1 LSHAL
6 CEPSQALG
14 SFLFIRPADSALIG
28 AYSFF
33 MLDPKLLR
41 ESPDIVRA
49 AIAKKHLSV
58 DVDAIQALDAG
69 WRNLL
74 QQVESLRGKQKA
86 ANTEMAKL
94 PKGSPEFIAKVG
106 EMKAV
111 SAQVKESEAAL
122 NEAEA
127 KVKQAMMTLPNIPHA
142 SVPEGR
148 TPEENVTFSTWG
160 DINALSPEA
169 KPHWEIPGFDK
180 LFDFA
185 RGSKVTGAGFPF
197 YIGEGAKIVR
207 ALLHFFLDENGKA
220 GYVEVNP
227 PIFVNAAS
235 ATATGQLP
243 DKEGQMYEAVAD
255 GFYAVPT
262 AEVPLT
268 NFFRDEI
275 LDEAALPV
283 KRCAYTPC
291 FRREAGSYGKD
302 VRGLN
307 RLHQFDKVELLKWVH
322 PSTSYH
328 ELDALRGD
336 AEHLLQLLGL
346 PYRVLLMCGGDLGF
360 SQAKK
365 FDIEVWSAGQKRWL
379 EVSSCSN
386 FETFQARRAQ
396 IRFRGKDGKPELVHT
411 LNGSGLAV
419 PRVLAALLE
428 NNLQADGR
436 VKIPAALVPF
446 FGKEYLSFI

>member
-1 LSHAL
+1 
-6 CEPSQALG
+6 
-14 SFLFIRPADSALIG
+14 
-28 AYSFF
+28 

-41 ESPDIVRA
+41 ESPDVVRA
-49 AIAKKHLSV
+49 AIAKKHLQV
-58 DVDAIQALDAG
+58 DVDAVLAIDAS
-69 WRNLL
+69 WRSLL
-74 QQVESLRGKQKA
+74 QETEALRASQKT
-86 ANTEMAKL
+86 ANTAMAAL

-111 SAQVKESEAAL
+111 SAKVKEHEVRL
-122 NEAEA
+122 KEIEDRFR
-127 KVKQAMMTLPNIPHA
+127 QAMLSVPNLPHA

-148 TPEENVTFSTWG
+148 TPEENVVFSTHG
-160 DINALSPEA
+160 DPASVSGHA
-169 KPHWEIPGFDK
+169 VAHWEIPGFDR

-185 RGSKVTGAGFPF
+185 RGAKVTGAGFPF
-197 YIGEGAKIVR
+197 YVGDGARLVR
-207 ALLHFFLDENGKA
+207 ALLQFFLDEDTRA
-220 GYVEVNP
+220 GYVEVSP

-243 DKEGQMYEAVAD
+243 DKEGQMYETTPD
-255 GFYAVPT
+255 HLYAVPT

-275 LDEAALPV
+275 LEESVLPV
-283 KRCAYTPC
+283 CRCAYTPC

-322 PSTSYH
+322 PSTSYV
-328 ELDALRGD
+328 ELDKLRDD
-336 AEHLLQLLGL
+336 AERMLRKLGL

-360 SQAKK
+360 AQSKK
-365 FDIEVWSAGQKRWL
+365 YDLEVWSGGQKRWL

-386 FETFQARRAQ
+386 FEAFQARRAQ
-396 IRFRGKDGKPELVHT
+396 IRFRSKETGKPELVHT

-428 NNLQADGR
+428 NNLQPDGR
-436 VKIPAALVPF
+436 VRIPDALVPH
-446 FGKEYLSFI
+446 FGKDHLSFA

>member
-1 LSHAL
+1 
-6 CEPSQALG
+6 
-14 SFLFIRPADSALIG
+14 
-28 AYSFF
+28 

-41 ESPDIVRA
+41 ETPDVVRA
-49 AIAKKHLSV
+49 AIAKKHLDV
-58 DVDAIQALDAG
+58 DVDAVLAIDTA
-69 WRNLL
+69 WRTQL
-74 QQVESLRGKQKA
+74 QEVESLRASQKA
-86 ANTEMAKL
+86 ANTAMAKL
-94 PKGSPEFIAKVG
+94 PKGTPEFLEKVK

-111 SAQVKESEAAL
+111 SAQVKEREVQL
-122 NEAEA
+122 KELEE
-127 KVKQAMMTLPNIPHA
+127 KFRQAMLSLPNLPHA
-142 SVPEGR
+142 SVPEGK
-148 TPEENVTFSTWG
+148 TPEQNVVYATHG
-160 DINALSPEA
+160 DQNAPRPHA
-169 KPHWEIPGFDK
+169 KAHWEIPGFDK
-180 LFDFA
+180 LFDFG
-185 RGSKVTGAGFPF
+185 RGAKVTGAGFPF
-197 YIGEGAKIVR
+197 YVGDGARIVR
-207 ALLHFFLDENGKA
+207 ALLHFFLDENAKA

-243 DKEGQMYEAVAD
+243 DKEGQMYETTPD
-255 GFYAVPT
+255 HLYAVPT

-275 LDEAALPV
+275 LEEEALPV
-283 KRCAYTPC
+283 YRCAYTPC

-322 PSTSYH
+322 PATSYE
-328 ELDALRGD
+328 ELDKLRTD
-336 AEHLLQLLGL
+336 AERILQKLDL

-360 SQAKK
+360 AQAKK
-365 FDIEVWSAGQKRWL
+365 YDLEVWSAGQKRWL

-396 IRFRGKDGKPELVHT
+396 IRYRAKETGKPELVHT

-428 NNLQADGR
+428 NNLQEDGR
-436 VKIPAALVPF
+436 VKIPAALVPY
-446 FGKEYLSFI
+446 FGKEYLTFA

>member
-1 LSHAL
+1 
-6 CEPSQALG
+6 
-14 SFLFIRPADSALIG
+14 
-28 AYSFF
+28 

-41 ESPDIVRA
+41 ESPEVVRA
-49 AIAKKHLSV
+49 AIAKKHLTV
-58 DVDAIQALDAG
+58 DLDAILALDTE
-69 WRNLL
+69 WRTQL
-74 QQVESLRGKQKA
+74 QQVESLRSKQKA

-94 PKGSPEFIAKVG
+94 PKGSPEFVAKVA

-111 SAQVKESEAAL
+111 SAQVKECELAL
-122 NEAEA
+122 NETEA
-127 KVKQAMMTLPNIPHA
+127 KHRQLMMTLPNIPHA

-160 DINALSPEA
+160 SCETFSPHA
-169 KPHWEIPGFDK
+169 KAHWEIPGFDK

-197 YIGEGAKIVR
+197 YIGDGAKIVR

-275 LDEAALPV
+275 IDEAALPV

-322 PSTSYH
+322 PSTSYD

-396 IRFRGKDGKPELVHT
+396 IRFRSKDGKPELVHT

-436 VKIPAALVPF
+436 VKIPAALVPY
-446 FGKEYLSFI
+446 FGKEYLSFV

>member
-1 LSHAL
+1 
-6 CEPSQALG
+6 
-14 SFLFIRPADSALIG
+14 
-28 AYSFF
+28 

-41 ESPDIVRA
+41 ESPDLVRA
-49 AIAKKHLSV
+49 AIAKKHLQV
-58 DVDAIQALDAG
+58 DVDAVLAIDAS
-69 WRNLL
+69 WRSLL
-74 QQVESLRGKQKA
+74 QETEALRAAQKT
-86 ANTEMAKL
+86 ANTAMAAL
-94 PKGSPEFIAKVG
+94 PKGSPEFVAKVA

-111 SAQVKESEAAL
+111 SAKVKELEARL
-122 NEAEA
+122 KEIEDRFR
-127 KVKQAMMTLPNIPHA
+127 QAMLSVPNLPHA

-148 TPEENVTFSTWG
+148 TPEENVVFSTHG
-160 DINALSPEA
+160 DPASVSA
-169 KPHWEIPGFDK
+169 HAVAHWEIPGFDR

-185 RGSKVTGAGFPF
+185 RGAKVTGAGFPF
-197 YIGEGAKIVR
+197 YVGDGARLVR
-207 ALLHFFLDENGKA
+207 ALLQFFLEEDTRA
-220 GYVEVNP
+220 GYVEVSP

-243 DKEGQMYEAVAD
+243 DKEGQMYETTPD
-255 GFYAVPT
+255 HLYAVPT

-275 LDEAALPV
+275 LDESALPV
-283 KRCAYTPC
+283 CRCAYTPC

-322 PSTSYH
+322 PSTSYA
-328 ELDALRGD
+328 ELDKLRDD
-336 AEHLLQLLGL
+336 AERILRKLGL

-360 SQAKK
+360 AQSKK
-365 FDIEVWSAGQKRWL
+365 YDLEVWSGGQKRWL

-386 FETFQARRAQ
+386 FEAFQARRAQ
-396 IRFRGKDGKPELVHT
+396 IRYRSKDTGKPELVHT

-428 NNLQADGR
+428 NNLQTDGR
-436 VKIPAALVPF
+436 VRIPDALVPH
-446 FGKEYLSFI
+446 FGKDHLTFA